1 MMAFLILVVSLVYYK
16 NSFNPF
22 YIIKMYDVGQGESIL
37 ISLPHGKGN
46 ILIDC
51 YNNVCD
57 YLKKDG
63 VKNLDLVFISHGH
76 DDHMGAYEELV
87 NNFQVKSTYSSFY
100 DDTELLNELKRK
112 YAISLLKA
120 DDKIKFDDLIFHV
133 LGPIRKYTNEND
145 NSLVM
150 KVEIE
155 DISILFTGDI
165 EKEAEND
172 LINKYSNYLNSDIL
186 KVSHHGSDTS
196 SSELFLSYVSPTY
209 LLISVGRNNYYGFP
223 NNHNLLTYKN
233 IYRTD
238 LDYSICLY
246 KRKKWFYIEK

>member
-1 MMAFLILVVSLVYYK
+1 
-16 NSFNPF
+16 
-22 YIIKMYDVGQGESIL
+22 MYDFGQGESIL

-57 YLKKDG
+57 YPKKDG
-63 VKNLDLVFISHGH
+63 IKNLDLVFISHGH
-76 DDHMGAYEELV
+76 SDHMGAYQELV
-87 NNFQVKSTYSSFY
+87 NNFQVTSTYSSFF
-100 DDTELLNELKRK
+100 DDTELLSELKGK
-112 YAISLLKA
+112 YTISLLKS
-120 DDKIKFDDLIFHV
+120 DNKIKFDDLTFYV

-150 KVEIE
+150 KLEI
-155 DISILFTGDI
+155 DGFSMLFTGDI
-165 EKEAEND
+165 EIEAEND
-172 LINKYSNYLNSDIL
+172 LVNKYGNSLKSDIL

-196 SSELFLSYVSPTY
+196 SSKLFLSYVSPTY
-209 LLISVGRNNYYGFP
+209 LLVSVGRNNFYGFP
-223 NNHNLLTYKN
+223 NNDNLCAYTN

-238 LDYSICLY
+238 LNYSICLY